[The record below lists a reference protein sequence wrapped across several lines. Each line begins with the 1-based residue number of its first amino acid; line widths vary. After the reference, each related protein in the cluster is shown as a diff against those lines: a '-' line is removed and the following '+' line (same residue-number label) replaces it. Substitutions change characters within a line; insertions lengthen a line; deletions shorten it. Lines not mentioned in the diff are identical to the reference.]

1 MKGKLKY
8 GVFLAGVLAI
18 LALDVAGA
26 AADGVLTVGRQED
39 SNNLDPVKAVENVNL
54 WVFASMYD
62 VLIRVDPTGTKLEP
76 GLAESWTVSDD
87 QLTYTLKLRD
97 AKFSDGSP
105 ITAEDAAYNVLRI
118 RDHKESAWGSSY
130 AVVKDAKAADAKT
143 LVITLNQPTAPFLAW
158 LAMPSLGITQKKQVA
173 ANEASL
179 NENPVS
185 SGAFILK
192 EWRKGERLR
201 LEKNPNYWQADKVS
215 LDAVEW
221 VSVPDDNTRMLNVQ
235 AGELDCAIFVP
246 FSQIESL
253 KADPNLNVMLDP
265 SSREDHLLINNAS
278 GDLAKVEVRQALDMA
293 IDKQAIVDTVTFGA
307 GEVANSFVPKGALY
321 YYAANKN
328 HPYDPDGAKALLDK
342 AGVKDLTLNYV
353 VQSGNETDEQTAV
366 LVQQQLAKIG
376 VTANINKVDA
386 SQFVTTLVD
395 GKYDLG
401 TVYWTNDIID
411 PDEKVTFAAGHDSN
425 NNFWSNYK
433 NDKVKQLVADARVE
447 ADPAK
452 REQMYFDIQKT
463 MKDEVAFIDLYTSP
477 FRNVCGKKVSG
488 FVQYPLGLFSFQDV
502 KKGS

>member
-1 MKGKLKY
+1 MKRKLKY
-8 GVFLAGVLAI
+8 GVFLAGALAI
-18 LALDVAGA
+18 LATDIAGA

-39 SNNLDPVKAVENVNL
+39 SNNLDPVKAAENVNL

-105 ITAEDAAYNVLRI
+105 ITAEDAAFNLLRI
-118 RDHKESAWGSSY
+118 RDHKESAWSASY
-130 AVVKDAKAADAKT
+130 SVIKDAKAADDKT
-143 LVITLNQPTAPFLAW
+143 LVVTLNQPTAPFLAW
-158 LAMPSLGITQKKQVA
+158 LAMPSVGITQKKSVE
-173 ANEASL
+173 ANEAVL
-179 NENPVS
+179 NDHPVS
-185 SGAFILK
+185 SGPFILT

-246 FSQIESL
+246 FSQIETL
-253 KADPNLNVMLDP
+253 KQDPNVNMMLDP
-265 SSREDHLLINNAS
+265 SSREDHLLINHS
-278 GDLAKVEVRQALDMA
+278 HGDLGKKEVRQALDMA
-293 IDKQAIVDTVTFGA
+293 IDEKAIVDTVTFGA

-321 YYAANKN
+321 HYADNKIY
-328 HPYDPDGAKALLDK
+328 PYDPDGAKKLLEK

-353 VQSGNETDEQTAV
+353 VQAGNEPDEQTAV

-386 SQFVTTLVD
+386 SQFFTVLVD
-395 GKYDLG
+395 GTYDLA
-401 TVYWTNDIID
+401 VAYWTNDIID
-411 PDEKVTFAAGHDSN
+411 PDEKVTFTLGHDSN
-425 NNFWSNYK
+425 LNFFTRYQ

-447 ADPAK
+447 SDPAK
-452 REQMYFDIQKT
+452 REQMYVDLQK
-463 MKDEVAFIDLYTSP
+463 MAKDDVNFIDLYYSP
-477 FRNVCGKKVSG
+477 YRNVCGKKISG

>member
-1 MKGKLKY
+1 
-8 GVFLAGVLAI
+8 
-18 LALDVAGA
+18 
-26 AADGVLTVGRQED
+26 
-39 SNNLDPVKAVENVNL
+39 
-54 WVFASMYD
+54 
-62 VLIRVDPTGTKLEP
+62 
-76 GLAESWTVSDD
+76 
-87 QLTYTLKLRD
+87 
-97 AKFSDGSP
+97 
-105 ITAEDAAYNVLRI
+105 
-118 RDHKESAWGSSY
+118 
-130 AVVKDAKAADAKT
+130 
-143 LVITLNQPTAPFLAW
+143 
-158 LAMPSLGITQKKQVA
+158 
-173 ANEASL
+173 
-179 NENPVS
+179 
-185 SGAFILK
+185 
-192 EWRKGERLR
+192 
-201 LEKNPNYWQADKVS
+201 
-215 LDAVEW
+215 
-221 VSVPDDNTRMLNVQ
+221 VPDDNTRMLNVQ

-246 FSQIESL
+246 FSQIETL

-321 YYAANKN
+321 YYADNKN
-328 HPYDPDGAKALLDK
+328 HPYDPDGAKALLEK

-366 LVQQQLAKIG
+366 LIQQQLAKIG

-386 SQFVTTLVD
+386 SQFVTTLVE

-452 REQMYFDIQKT
+452 RQQMYYDIQKT

>member
-1 MKGKLKY
+1 MKAKLKY
-8 GVFLAGVLAI
+8 GVLLAGALAI
-18 LALDVAGA
+18 LATGIGGA

-54 WVFASMYD
+54 WVFASMFD
-62 VLIRVDPTGTKLEP
+62 VLIRVDATGTKLEP

-105 ITAEDAAYNVLRI
+105 ITAEDAAWNLLRI

-130 AVVKDAKAADAKT
+130 AVIKDAKAADDKT
-143 LVITLNQPTAPFLAW
+143 LVITLTQPTAPFLAW
-158 LAMPSLGITQKKQVA
+158 LAMPSLGIVQKKQVE

-185 SGAFILK
+185 SGAFVLK
-192 EWRKGERLR
+192 EWRKGERLT
-201 LEKNPNYWQADKVS
+201 LEKNPNYWQADQVS
-215 LDAVEW
+215 LDAVQW

-246 FSQIESL
+246 FSQIASL
-253 KADPNLNVMLDP
+253 KQDANLNVMLDP
-265 SSREDHLLINNAS
+265 SSREDHIIVNSAH

-293 IDKQAIVDTVTFGA
+293 IDKQALVDTITFGA
-307 GEVANSFVPKGALY
+307 GTVSNSIIPKGGLY
-321 YYAANKN
+321 HNPDNPTHPHDPEAAK
-328 HPYDPDGAKALLDK
+328 KLLEK

-353 VQSGNETDEQTAV
+353 VQAGDEVNEQTAV
-366 LVQQQLAKIG
+366 LVQQQLAAIG
-376 VTANINKVDA
+376 VTVNINKVDA
-386 SQFVTTLVD
+386 SQFVTTLID
-395 GKYDLG
+395 GNYDLG
-401 TVYWTNDIID
+401 EVYWTNDIID
-411 PDEKVTFAAGHDSN
+411 PDEKITFALGHDSN
-425 NNFWSNYK
+425 NNFWTNYK
-433 NDKVKQLVADARVE
+433 NDEVKDLVAQARVE
-447 ADPAK
+447 TDPAK
-452 REQMYFDIQKT
+452 RQQMYYDLQRIARN
-463 MKDEVAFIDLYTSP
+463 EVSLIDLYYSP